1 MIKSSMQNN
10 FEKHLLPNGTEVI
23 FYPDTH
29 TYIVE
34 GKILPSI
41 TTLLTKVYG
50 DNYAAVNPEMLKR
63 SAEYGT
69 KIHNELQELIEMRK
83 DSPGV
88 PLYSDYQEVE
98 NYFNYVEPIY
108 QIEPILTEK
117 VVVLYDAENNPY
129 AAGRFDLLCKVK
141 GELSLADFK
150 TTSTIHRQLVTGQLN
165 LYLKAA
171 IQSGYIKEED
181 NVKLGVIH
189 LSGTTCRYVP
199 VAKLGENFIKKFF

>member
-1 MIKSSMQNN
+1 MQNN
-10 FEKHLLPNGTEVI
+10 MENHLLPNGTKVI

-29 TYIVE
+29 TYFVD
-34 GKILPSI
+34 GKELPSI

-50 DNYAAVNPEMLKR
+50 NTYANVNPDLLKR

-69 KIHNELQELIEMRK
+69 KVHEELQNLIELRK
-83 DSPGV
+83 EDDGI

-98 NYFNYVEPIY
+98 NYFKFVEPIY
-108 QIEPILTEK
+108 LIEPIMTEK
-117 VVVLYDAENNPY
+117 VVVLYNDQGEPC

-141 GELSLADFK
+141 GELTLADFK

-171 IQSGYIKEED
+171 EQSGYLSPQD

-189 LSGTTCRYVP
+189 LSGATSRYVP
-199 VAKLGENFIKKFF
+199 IAKLGDNFIKKFY